1 LPTHFNA
8 MRAPFWARWILLRR
22 RRLVICS
29 VHTIPLSSVD
39 PPAEQPTRRKGKI
52 AGWPLGDFIAG
63 PENALARVAIEHVL
77 SRQGPSLVL
86 FYGPAGMGKSLISQG
101 IYERVAADR
110 GPKRVSLMTGA
121 DFARAH
127 ADASDTDAV
136 EDFVQRFVGL
146 ELFILDDLEDL
157 AGKAA
162 AQRTLLTLL
171 DQFEATGARIVVT
184 SDRSPLESTNLEPR
198 LASMLSA
205 GLSSPLELP
214 GEAARR
220 TIFTRLAASRR
231 ITLDNTTIDLLAQRV
246 SGTVLYLH
254 SLVAKLES
262 ESNERE
268 VAFDAQL
275 VQSFLAEQ
283 QANQRPTLA
292 GITNAVG
299 KYFNVKSPDLRSASR
314 KQSIVRARG
323 VAVFLARKH
332 LGESLEKIG
341 QQFGGRD
348 HTTILHALRTTE
360 AQLHSDPIIDRAV
373 REIESS
379 LFPTQ
384 PLS

>member
-1 LPTHFNA
+1 
-8 MRAPFWARWILLRR
+8 
-22 RRLVICS
+22 
-29 VHTIPLSSVD
+29 
-39 PPAEQPTRRKGKI
+39 
-52 AGWPLGDFIAG
+52 
-63 PENALARVAIEHVL
+63 
-77 SRQGPSLVL
+77 
-86 FYGPAGMGKSLISQG
+86 
-101 IYERVAADR
+101 
-110 GPKRVSLMTGA
+110 
-121 DFARAH
+121 
-127 ADASDTDAV
+127 
-136 EDFVQRFVGL
+136 
-146 ELFILDDLEDL
+146 
-157 AGKAA
+157 
-162 AQRTLLTLL
+162 
-171 DQFEATGARIVVT
+171 
-184 SDRSPLESTNLEPR
+184 
-198 LASMLSA
+198 MLSA